1 MLGTTGIVVSRL
13 GLGLAAVGRPGY
25 INLGR
30 AHDLPAA
37 RTPEA
42 LYARTAELLDA
53 ARAAGIR
60 YLDVARSYGRAEE
73 FLARWLGERAVGPRT
88 FTIGSKWGYRYAAD
102 WRVDAPVHEEKEL
115 SLARFTQQLA
125 ETRALLGAHLDLYQI
140 HSATAESGCLEDT
153 ALLRALVEGRRAGAY
168 RAVGLTL
175 SGPTSARALALA
187 LAARADGEPVFDVV
201 QATFNC
207 LEPSLAAPLAAAHD
221 AGLGVIVKEALANG
235 RLTEA
240 NARPEDAHL
249 VGALGHQPDFAHGRR
264 QDERVRRLRQLAELP
279 DVLLRDAELHRLEAA
294 RHADRVRDLAD
305 ALRRRLG
312 DGEDGRG
319 LALGLVDLLLLL
331 RLGGLDHLLL
341 LALGGVDGRVALALG
356 GEDGGALLP
365 LGPHLLLHRGEHVGG
380 RRDVF

>member
-1 MLGTTGIVVSRL
+1 MTTRQLGRSGLAVSRL

-30 AHDLPAA
+30 AHDLPAE

-88 FTIGSKWGYRYAAD
+88 FTIGSKWGYRYTAD

-140 HSATAESGCLEDT
+140 HSATAESGCLEDA

-175 SGPTSARALALA
+175 SGPTSARTLALA
-187 LAARADGEPVFDVV
+187 RAARADGEPVFDVV

-207 LEPSLAAPLAAAHD
+207 LEPSLAAPLAAAHE

-235 RLTEA
+235 RLTPA
-240 NARPEDAHL
+240 NTRLEDAPLVRALGESAGRLGCGIDQLALAFVLARPFVDVVLSGAATSAQLASHL
-249 VGALGHQPDFAHGRR
+249 GALSLALDPETSGA
-264 QDERVRRLRQLAELP
+264 LATLAEP
-279 DVLLRDAELHRLEAA
+279 PARYWRTRSTLRWS
-294 RHADRVRDLAD
+294 
-305 ALRRRLG
+305 
-312 DGEDGRG
+312 
-319 LALGLVDLLLLL
+319 
-331 RLGGLDHLLL
+331 
-341 LALGGVDGRVALALG
+341 
-356 GEDGGALLP
+356 
-365 LGPHLLLHRGEHVGG
+365 
-380 RRDVF
+380 

>member
-1 MLGTTGIVVSRL
+1 MPSPGSASVWRPS
-13 GLGLAAVGRPGY
+13 AA
-25 INLGR
+25 R
-30 AHDLPAA
+30 ATSTWAA
-37 RTPEA
+37 ERTPEA
-42 LYARTAELLDA
+42 LYARAAELLDA

-88 FTIGSKWGYRYAAD
+88 FTIGSKWGYRYTAD

-140 HSATAESGCLEDT
+140 HSAMAESGCLEDA

-175 SGPTSARALALA
+175 SGPASARALALA
-187 LAARADGEPVFDVV
+187 LAARVDGKPVFDVV

-235 RLTEA
+235 RLTAA
-240 NARPEDAHL
+240 NTRPEDARL
-249 VGALGHQPDFAHGRR
+249 LGALGESAGRLGCGI
-264 QDERVRRLRQLAELP
+264 DQLALAFVLARP
-279 DVLLRDAELHRLEAA
+279 FVDVVLSGAA
-294 RHADRVRDLAD
+294 TTAQLASHLG
-305 ALRRRLG
+305 ALS
-312 DGEDGRG
+312 
-319 LALGLVDLLLLL
+319 LALDPETSG
-331 RLGGLDHLLL
+331 
-341 LALGGVDGRVALALG
+341 ALATFAEPPARYWRTRSTL
-356 GEDGGALLP
+356 
-365 LGPHLLLHRGEHVGG
+365 RWS
-380 RRDVF
+380 